1 MPQSAPAH
9 AAARLRPRSAAPA
22 GRRCSPRAHVSCTP
36 RPRRALR
43 LHRAS
48 TVRVLAAAQDSPE
61 WERIIAAPRLEAGL
75 DVHRRVHALAA
86 RNASYLFQWRAFC
99 QRQARDWQASR
110 STEDEAVLAGAR
122 GCLLALL
129 ARRVSHR

>member
-1 MPQSAPAH
+1 MPQTAPAH

-22 GRRCSPRAHVSCTP
+22 GRRCGPRAHVSCAALP
-36 RPRRALR
+36 RSALR
-43 LHRAS
+43 LRRAPPL
-48 TVRVLAAAQDSPE
+48 RVHAAAQDSPE

-99 QRQARDWQASR
+99 QRQARDWQASC
-110 STEDEAVLAGAR
+110 STEDEAVLAGAC
-122 GCLLALL
+122 GCLLALV
-129 ARRVSHR
+129 AACVSHR